1 MLLCARFFKMIT
13 IKIKK
18 SQLKVQVH
26 KNHLRFL
33 VPQFSKGQLKIQE
46 MAFMLM
52 AVVILFVLAG
62 LFFIIIEYKS
72 LYKEAGQTEKEKAI
86 STIAKLADTAEFTCG
101 KSLCI
106 DTDKLVVMKERKV
119 YNGFWPVT
127 SLSIVKLFQKQDAVE
142 CSEKNYPNCSFF
154 KVYDSKKAN
163 VETVST
169 FVSLCRK
176 EQEKGYWYDK
186 CELGKIVAGIEPKQA
201 GAEK

>member
-1 MLLCARFFKMIT
+1 MLLYVRFFKMIT
-13 IKIKK
+13 KKIKK
-18 SQLKVQVH
+18 SQLKTQAR
-26 KNHLRFL
+26 KNKRFL

-52 AVVILFVLAG
+52 AVVILFVIAG
-62 LFFIIIEYKS
+62 LFFIVIEYRS

-86 STIAKLADTAEFTCG
+86 STIAKLAETAEFTCG

-106 DTDKLVVMKERKV
+106 DTDRLMVMKERAF

-127 SLSIVKLFQKQDAVE
+127 SLSVIKIFPKQDVIE
-142 CSEKNYPNCSFF
+142 CSEKNYPNCTFF
-154 KVYDSKKAN
+154 KIYDSRKEN
-163 VETVST
+163 IETVST

-176 EQEKGYWYDK
+176 EAKNNYWYDK